1 MSRRVANLRE
11 SGYAV
16 ALVQELANEG
26 NSDANVRIA
35 AGLALKNT
43 LAAREQ
49 SRSETLVQRWTAMD
63 PMIKQQ
69 IKTALLTTLG
79 SSNVRVGA
87 ATAQVVS
94 AIAAIEL
101 PRNEW
106 SDLISQLLSNVTTEQ
121 TNLKLAS
128 LSTIG
133 FVCESIVRIS
143 DWTNFLKGP

>member
-1 MSRRVANLRE
+1 
-11 SGYAV
+11 
-16 ALVQELANEG
+16 
-26 NSDANVRIA
+26 
-35 AGLALKNT
+35 
-43 LAAREQ
+43 
-49 SRSETLVQRWTAMD
+49 MD

-69 IKTALLTTLG
+69 LKTALLTTLG

-143 DWTNFLKGP
+143 GWTNFSKRTVNCWLNNPIQFSLL